1 MLERYDIRLLV
12 WLIPLFSAACLTPI
26 VDRSW
31 VAVSSPHF
39 EILSTMK
46 AEEVVVL
53 AEDLE
58 RFRAL
63 IHTVTRTPRVEPPVP
78 TRITAFARRSELTP
92 FRPSRRAAGFFDSG
106 LRENSIVLADY
117 SNELGA
123 SEIIL
128 HEYVHFVLR
137 NGTDW
142 HYPIWYD
149 EGFAEFSSTARVQD
163 GRLSLGLF
171 PMARVNAFRYLKWMP
186 MERVVSAQSYS
197 DFREDE
203 IFMFYA
209 QAWALVH
216 YLTLGRGDGASMS
229 ADLARYLENLEL
241 GLSPAAAF
249 EDAFGMSTEVAGLRI
264 IKALERKQLRAI
276 GLPLTL
282 LEYDRSAPSVRVP
295 RRAEVSLRLGQLLLR
310 KGPGSTEAAREYL
323 QNALLADPD
332 NARAHAGLGGSL
344 KFEKRWDEAEP
355 HFRRAVEVDPE
366 DAWVQLDLAEFLHHR
381 ALAELAELAEESGAE
396 ARRALLG
403 EARDVYRRS
412 LEIDDSIPETWLML
426 GRTHLAA
433 GEDASKG
440 LDLIRHAYGML
451 PAQAFVIESLAE
463 AYVAVDRMGE
473 ARSVLLRRAA
483 SLGGDSNTLDESI
496 EERLQAIV
504 DRRAKEADAINKE
517 SEKVPTKAGRSRDDL
532 RSMIPIAI
540 LPSRSTPCCSK
551 GDDALG

>member
-1 MLERYDIRLLV
+1 MFGRSEVRLLAC
-12 WLIPLFSAACLTPI
+12 LIPLFSAACLTPI
-26 VDRSW
+26 VDRPW

-46 AEEVVVL
+46 AEEVVTL

-63 IHTVTRTPRVEPPVP
+63 IHTMTKSPRVEPPIP
-78 TRITAFARRSELTP
+78 TRITAFARRSELAP
-92 FRPSRRAAGFFDSG
+92 FRSSSWVAGFFGSG
-106 LRENSIVLADY
+106 LRENSVVLADY
-117 SNELGA
+117 SNALGA

-137 NGTDW
+137 NATSW
-142 HYPIWYD
+142 NYPIWYD
-149 EGFAEFSSTARVQD
+149 EGFAEFLSTTRVQD
-163 GRLSLGLF
+163 GRLVLGLF
-171 PMARVNAFRYLKWMP
+171 PMARAETFRYLRWMP
-186 MERVVSAQSYS
+186 VERIVAAKSYA
-197 DFREDE
+197 DFRGDE

-216 YLTLGRGDGASMS
+216 YLTLGRGDGVSMT
-229 ADLARYLENLEL
+229 ADLTRYMEDLEL

-249 EDAFGMSTEVAGLRI
+249 EDAFGMSTKDAGHRI
-264 IKALERKQLRAI
+264 IRALEGRQLRAI

-282 LEYDRSAPSVRVP
+282 LEYDRSAPSVRAP
-295 RRAEVSLRLGQLLLR
+295 SREEVSLRLGQLLLR
-310 KGPGSTEAAREYL
+310 KGSGSTEAARGYF
-323 QNALLADPD
+323 QDVLLTEAG
-332 NARAHAGLGGSL
+332 NARAHAGLGDSL
-344 KFEKRWDEAEP
+344 KFEQRWEEAEP
-355 HFRRAVEVDPE
+355 HFRRAVEIDPE
-366 DAWVQLDLAEFLHHR
+366 DAWVQLDLAEFLHDR
-381 ALAELAELAEESGAE
+381 ALAEESGAE
-396 ARRALLG
+396 ARRALLR
-403 EARDVYRRS
+403 EARDIYRRS

-463 AYVAVDRMGE
+463 AYVAVDRMSE

-483 SLGGDSNTLDESI
+483 SLGGDSGTLDESI

-504 DRRAKEADAINKE
+504 DRRAKETDGPEKDPQEGPQEDPMKE
-517 SEKVPTKAGRSRDDL
+517 GRLRDEA
-532 RSMIPIAI
+532 RSMMPIAT
-540 LPSRSTPCCSK
+540 LPSRSIDPTIPT
-551 GDDALG
+551 DAY

>member
-1 MLERYDIRLLV
+1 MFGRIDVRLLACV
-12 WLIPLFSAACLTPI
+12 IPLLGSACLTPI
-26 VDRSW
+26 VDRPW

-46 AEEVVVL
+46 AEEVVTL

-63 IHTVTRTPRVEPPVP
+63 IHTVTKAPRVEPPIP
-78 TRITAFARRSELTP
+78 TRITAFARRSEIAP
-92 FRPSRRAAGFFDSG
+92 FRSSRSAVGFFDAG
-106 LRENSIVLADY
+106 LRENAVVLTDY
-117 SNELGA
+117 SNGLGA

-142 HYPIWYD
+142 NYPIWYD
-149 EGFAEFSSTARVQD
+149 EGFAEFLSTTRVRD
-163 GRLSLGLF
+163 GRLVLGLF
-171 PMARVNAFRYLKWMP
+171 PVARTNAFRYLKWIP
-186 MERVVSAQSYS
+186 MERIVAAKSYA
-197 DFREDE
+197 DFRGNE

-216 YLTLGRGDGASMS
+216 YLTLGRGDAVSMS
-229 ADLARYLENLEL
+229 ADLTRYLQNLEL

-249 EDAFGMSTEVAGLRI
+249 EDAFGMSTEDAGHRTI
-264 IKALERKQLRAI
+264 RALEGRDLRAI

-295 RRAEVSLRLGQLLLR
+295 VREEVSLRLGQLLLR
-310 KGPGSTEAAREYL
+310 RGSRSTESAREYF
-323 QNALLADPD
+323 QDALAVDPG
-332 NARAHAGLGGSL
+332 NARAHAGVGDSL
-344 KFEKRWDEAEP
+344 KFEQRWEEAEP
-355 HFRRAVEVDPE
+355 HFRRAVEIDPE
-366 DAWVQLDLAEFLHHR
+366 DAWVQLDLAEFLHDR
-381 ALAELAELAEESGAE
+381 ALAEESGAE
-396 ARRALLG
+396 ARHALLR

-440 LDLIRHAYGML
+440 LELIQHAYRRL

-463 AYVAVDRMGE
+463 AYVAVDQMGE
-473 ARSVLLRRAA
+473 ARNVLLRRAA
-483 SLGGDSNTLDESI
+483 SLGGDSGTLDESI

-504 DRRAKEADAINKE
+504 ERRAQEAD
-517 SEKVPTKAGRSRDDL
+517 GREDGC
-532 RSMIPIAI
+532 AT
-540 LPSRSTPCCSK
+540 PSCVK
-551 GDDALG
+551 GDRLD